1 MENAKLAEFIANE
14 VTKAIQ
20 NYDFDSIIQEV
31 FEKNHENP
39 ETSGRWFYELLAP
52 VIQEHIALYHVRGR
66 HNIPN
71 G

>member
-1 MENAKLAEFIANE
+1 VFENHDPETSGRWFYELIGE
-14 VTKAIQ
+14 
-20 NYDFDSIIQEV
+20 IIQEV

-66 HNIPN
+66 HTIPN